1 MHEPLVL
8 VITGAPGSGKTTIG
22 RRLARE
28 LGLPFLSK
36 DLFKETLFD
45 TLGWDDRAWSKRL
58 GGAAMTLLYRCASA
72 LLEARQSLALEANF
86 YPQWDTAP
94 LLQLEEQW
102 QCQFVQVMCEAPL
115 DLLAERFRAREFSG
129 ERHPGHAGQASLDEI
144 VEIILREAWPSL
156 PLKGPLLTIDTTEFA
171 AIDYAAIA
179 ASVMQTAPSLQSP

>member
-1 MHEPLVL
+1 VL
-8 VITGAPGSGKTTIG
+8 VITGAPASGKTTIG
-22 RRLARE
+22 KRLAGE

-72 LLEARQSLALEANF
+72 LLEARQSMALEANF

-102 QCQFVQVMCEAPL
+102 QCRFVQVVCEAPL

-129 ERHPGHAGQASLDEI
+129 QRHPGHAGQASLDEI

-156 PLKGPLLTIDTTEFA
+156 PLNGPLVRIDTTDFES
-171 AIDYAAIA
+171 IDYG
-179 ASVMQTAPSLQSP
+179 SLVMQLSAISSGLTADS